1 MPLAKFSR
9 PGDAHIIRAGSAL
22 REVNAFHQL
31 LTLSSLPL
39 CIPVPSLKFHSISD
53 PPHPRP
59 RINTTTSQTPSH
71 LKMGSNDIPPSH
83 VPSHYLP
90 VSNLLL
96 LFGGTLWTLCYILF
110 TQASLQDRTYG
121 MPLPALSLNIAWEF
135 IFSLYVSETLLEKSV
150 FSIWLL
156 IDLGLVYGMLKYGRE
171 EWKDRPWVGRWLG
184 SVFWSATAWCTMGM
198 WAFCRWWIEE
208 RVGGGRIG
216 KVYRGVKGEVD
227 TTELGYCELQYC
239 ILRVWRGG
247 F

>member
-1 MPLAKFSR
+1 
-9 PGDAHIIRAGSAL
+9 
-22 REVNAFHQL
+22 
-31 LTLSSLPL
+31 
-39 CIPVPSLKFHSISD
+39 
-53 PPHPRP
+53 
-59 RINTTTSQTPSH
+59 
-71 LKMGSNDIPPSH
+71 MGSNDIPPSH

>member
-1 MPLAKFSR
+1 MHPSAKKPLITQCIVN
-9 PGDAHIIRAGSAL
+9 PAHYWWSCFFPACCSPRS
-22 REVNAFHQL
+22 
-31 LTLSSLPL
+31 
-39 CIPVPSLKFHSISD
+39 VPF
-53 PPHPRP
+53 
-59 RINTTTSQTPSH
+59 
-71 LKMGSNDIPPSH
+71 
-83 VPSHYLP
+83 
-90 VSNLLL
+90 
-96 LFGGTLWTLCYILF
+96 
-110 TQASLQDRTYG
+110 TYG